1 MTDATNQNVR
11 PGTPRKTARA
21 FALAFSVLAAGA
33 MGLSLALPADQS
45 LAVFGGLLLAALSVL
60 LASGLARRVVQRS
73 SSSAAAALDA
83 QRIQALLGGGL
94 VVKLLV
100 LAVAFLAMDLAGLK
114 FSLLVAFALAFA
126 GAALVL
132 QFVVATQ
139 LARSPKLDACVSPA
153 TPR

>member
-21 FALAFSVLAAGA
+21 FALAFGVLAAGA
-33 MGLSLALPADQS
+33 TGLSLALPKDQS
-45 LAVFGGLLLAALSVL
+45 FAVFAGLVLAALSVL
-60 LASGLARRVVQRS
+60 LASGFARRVVQRS
-73 SSSAAAALDA
+73 ATSAAAALDA
-83 QRIQALLGGGL
+83 QRLQALLGGGL

-100 LAVAFLAMDLAGLK
+100 LAIAFLAMDLAGMK